1 MKLSFVLAVILTVVL
16 VCYAQQPMPRMS
28 TVDPGNGKAGD
39 VITVAGENLQKEHV
53 AKVFLTDGKN
63 DIPVEVMEQ
72 SATSIKFKIPAKV
85 PAGRLALM
93 VLTTGK
99 DAKYME
105 QPVKVQIANSE
116 SLDQVSDES
125 FQHCRSSGKGCIRAS
140 HVPPKAP
147 AGSSSRPPRRGPR
160 FGLIVAPWLQASALR
175 GARERRARTPLL
187 PLPEV

>member
-1 MKLSFVLAVILTVVL
+1 MKLSFILYVVLAAVL
-16 VCYAQQPMPRMS
+16 VAYAQQPMPRMS

-39 VITVAGENLQKEHV
+39 LITVAGENLQKEHV

-63 DIPVEVMEQ
+63 DMPVEVVEQ

-105 QPVKVQIANSE
+105 QPVKVQI
-116 SLDQVSDES
+116 DE
-125 FQHCRSSGKGCIRAS
+125 
-140 HVPPKAP
+140 
-147 AGSSSRPPRRGPR
+147 
-160 FGLIVAPWLQASALR
+160 
-175 GARERRARTPLL
+175 
-187 PLPEV
+187 